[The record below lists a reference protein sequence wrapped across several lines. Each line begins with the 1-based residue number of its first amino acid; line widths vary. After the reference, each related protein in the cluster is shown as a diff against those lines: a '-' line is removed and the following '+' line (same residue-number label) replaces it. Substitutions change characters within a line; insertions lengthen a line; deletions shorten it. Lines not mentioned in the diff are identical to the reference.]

1 MGLNFDLEVV
11 GKPYIFCIFLLNGQP
26 TYDVFRA
33 VLENLIDREKETRE
47 KWESLKETVAGWKN
61 DIYNRMEK
69 ANKLDENVKIL
80 NDLMDTATND
90 ELLAGDVFARE
101 IEQAIS
107 SNGKVP
113 SRKYILYLSPLISF
127 NIQTL

>member
-1 MGLNFDLEVV
+1 M
-11 GKPYIFCIFLLNGQP
+11 NGQP

-113 SRKYILYLSPLISF
+113 SRKYNFCLS
-127 NIQTL
+127 

>member
-1 MGLNFDLEVV
+1 MV
-11 GKPYIFCIFLLNGQP
+11 GETLAFLLNGQP
-26 TYDVFRA
+26 TYDDFRA

-47 KWESLKETVAGWKN
+47 KWESLKESVAGWKN

-80 NDLMDTATND
+80 SDLMDTATND

-113 SRKYILYLSPLISF
+113 SRKFILYFKILNEF
-127 NIQTL
+127 QTLSIARMMC